1 MALTQIEQGMLKD
14 GILTADTAGRAK
26 VADGFVNSAKMA
38 SGAAR
43 ANWGAG
49 GVLQIVHNYYTP
61 WTTTVSTSAVASGLA
76 ASITPAATSNKVLIQ
91 ITVAGLYNASSSN
104 CIFFLLYKN
113 GSFLAYL
120 DWDLMAAI
128 SYNGAGAAY
137 SYLDSPATTSSTT
150 YQLYWASNN
159 GSTVG
164 LNNYAGVGTN
174 NNRTMSSMIL
184 TEVAA

>member
-1 MALTQIEQGMLKD
+1 MPLT
-14 GILTADTAGRAK
+14 K
-26 VADGFVNSAKMA
+26 VPTQMM
-38 SGAAR
+38 
-43 ANWGAG
+43 GAG
-49 GVLQIVHNYYTP
+49 AVLQVVQSTYTP
-61 WTTTVSTSAVASGLA
+61 WTTTVSTSAIASGLA
-76 ASITPAATSNKVLIQ
+76 ASITPSSTANKILIQ
-91 ITVAGLYNASSSN
+91 ITAAGLYNASSSN

-137 SYLDSPATTSSTT
+137 SYLDSPATTSATT